1 MQMCPSARFDGRL
14 SVLFSPPTSSYEQ
27 RMSRTTSLS
36 ALFILRKNMARRLQL
51 SSGRFVFLQD
61 TAGTTGAAAR
71 LPNLQGGGT
80 PAKLSI
86 RAKTGQEALEVEPHV
101 ALGSRLTPSVFGPVH
116 AFGDQFKGCGIR
128 NVDRGCASGR
138 SDPAGQRQNR
148 AAIWNSDFS
157 PRRSGGGVICCVE
170 NLSA

>member
-1 MQMCPSARFDGRL
+1 MKKINLKAIVPYGVAIIAFLMITIIYL
-14 SVLFSPPTSSYEQ
+14 SPLLEGKRIWQSDIAQ
-27 RMSRTTSLS
+27 HL
-36 ALFILRKNMARRLQL
+36 
-51 SSGRFVFLQD
+51 
-61 TAGTTGAAAR
+61 GASKEIAAF
-71 LPNLQGGGT
+71 
-80 PAKLSI
+80 